1 MLIASDQTSPSYPT
15 WLEDAVFYEIYPQ
28 SFNDSNGDGI
38 GDIPGIIARLDY
50 LVSLGVN
57 AVWLNPC
64 FVSPFQDAGYDISDF
79 YQVAPRYGTN
89 ADLENLFAEARRRG
103 IRIFLDLVPGHTSWD
118 HPWFKESARH
128 ARNAYSDWFIWTNSV
143 WASTESLK
151 GVSGLYERNGS
162 YITNFFAFQPAL
174 NFGFASPDTGHPWQQ
189 PVDAPGPVAVRQ
201 EIKNI
206 MRFWLERGAAG
217 FRVDMA
223 FSLVKNDGGRR
234 ETQRFWQEIRAW
246 LESEYPEAAL
256 VSEWGRPAEALR
268 AGFHMDFLLHFS
280 QPGYTS
286 LFRKRSGNSAWNSL
300 YGWNFFDRAGHGN
313 IREFIDEYWADY
325 QATHQRGLMAIP
337 SGNHDMGQRLS
348 EGRDARDLA
357 CAFTFLMTMPGVP
370 FIYYGDEIGM
380 RTIPDLPSKEGGFER
395 TGARTPMQWDEEG
408 PNAGFSSASPEALY
422 LPIDPRPER
431 PNVAGQTDD
440 PGSLLNQVRV
450 LIALRKQHPA
460 LCAGAEFSVL
470 YAEAGQYPL
479 VYERRVAN
487 AATPRPASEGADR
500 LVVAI
505 NPSGRPV
512 QVELPAGLS
521 RAAPV
526 TLYGADGVF
535 SAATGGWS
543 LSMPAVSAG
552 VYRVA

>member
-1 MLIASDQTSPSYPT
+1 MATTTDQEHASYPV

-57 AVWLNPC
+57 ALWLNPC
-64 FVSPFQDAGYDISDF
+64 FASPFQDAGYDVSDY

-89 ADLENLFAEARRRG
+89 ADLENLCEEARRRG
-103 IRIFLDLVPGHTSWD
+103 MRIFLDLVPGHTSWE

-128 ARNAYSDWFIWTNSV
+128 DRNAYSDWFIWTDSV
-143 WASTESLK
+143 WAPTEGLK

-162 YITNFFAFQPAL
+162 FITNFFVFQPAL
-174 NFGFASPDTGHPWQQ
+174 NFGFASPDTGHRWQQ
-189 PVDAPGPVAVRQ
+189 PIDAPGPQAVRQ

-223 FSLVKNDGGRR
+223 ASLVKNDGGRR
-234 ETQRFWQEIRAW
+234 ETKRFWREIRAW
-246 LESEYPEAAL
+246 LDSEYPEAAL
-256 VSEWGRPAEALR
+256 VSEWGRPMEALQ
-268 AGFHMDFLLHFS
+268 AGFHMDFLLHVS

-286 LFRKRSGNSAWNSL
+286 LFRKRSGHTAWNSP
-300 YGWNFFDRAGHGN
+300 YGWSFFDRAGHGN
-313 IREFIDEYWADY
+313 IREFMDEYWADY
-325 QATHQRGLMAIP
+325 QATHHHGLMAIP
-337 SGNHDMGQRLS
+337 SGNHDMGQRLG
-348 EGRDARDLA
+348 EGRDTRDLV
-357 CAFTFLMTMPGVP
+357 CAFTFLLTMPGVP

-380 RTIPDLPSKEGGFER
+380 RTVPDLPSKEGGFDR
-395 TGARTPMQWDEEG
+395 TGARTPMQWDARR
-408 PNAGFSSASPEALY
+408 PNAGFSDAPPEALY
-422 LPIDPRPER
+422 LPVDPRPDR
-431 PNVAGQTDD
+431 PSVAGQEND
-440 PGSLLNQVRV
+440 PDSLLNQVRA

-460 LCAGAEFSVL
+460 LCAGAEFNVL

-479 VYERRVAN
+479 LYGRRAN
-487 AATPRPASEGADR
+487 PATPAVAREGADR

-505 NPSGRPV
+505 NPSGRPAHL
-512 QVELPAGLS
+512 ELPAGLS

-526 TLYGADGVF
+526 TLFGPDEVF
-535 SAATGGWS
+535 SPSVGGWS

-552 VYRVA
+552 VYRVS

>member
-1 MLIASDQTSPSYPT
+1 MPVTNERAPAAYPG

-38 GDIPGIIARLDY
+38 GDLPGIIDRLDY

-64 FVSPFQDAGYDISDF
+64 FTSPFQDAGYDISDY

-89 ADLENLFAEARRRG
+89 ADLENLLAEARGRG
-103 IRIFLDLVPGHTSWD
+103 IRILLDLVPGHTSWE

-128 ARNAYSDWFIWTNSV
+128 ERNAYSDWFIWTNSV
-143 WASTESLK
+143 WAPTEGFKS
-151 GVSGLYERNGS
+151 VSGLYERNGS
-162 YITNFFAFQPAL
+162 FITNFFAFQPAL
-174 NFGFASPDTGHPWQQ
+174 NYGFATPDTGHPWQQ
-189 PVDAPGPVAVRQ
+189 PVDAPGPQAVRE

-223 FSLVKNDGGRR
+223 HSLVKNDGGQR
-234 ETQRFWQEIRAW
+234 ETKRFWRGIRTW
-246 LESEYPEAAL
+246 LDEEYPEAAI
-256 VSEWGRPAEALR
+256 VSEWGRPADALQ

-280 QPGYTS
+280 QPGYSS
-286 LFRKRSGNSAWNSL
+286 LFRKRSGHRPWNSP
-300 YGWNFFDRAGHGN
+300 YGWSFFDRAGHGN

-325 QATHQRGLMAIP
+325 QATRHHGLIAVP
-337 SGNHDMGQRLS
+337 SGNHDMEQRLS
-348 EGRDARDLA
+348 EGRGTADLE

-380 RTIPDLPSKEGGFER
+380 RSIWGLPSKEGGFER
-395 TGARTPMQWDEEG
+395 TAARTPMQWDNG
-408 PNAGFSSASPEALY
+408 QPNAGFSTAPPEALY

-431 PNVAGQTDD
+431 PTVAAQSED
-440 PGSLLNQVRV
+440 PGSLLNRVRA

-460 LCAGAEFSVL
+460 LQAGAEFGVL
-470 YAEAGQYPL
+470 YAEAGEYPL
-479 VYERRVAN
+479 VYQRK
-487 AATPRPASEGADR
+487 ATEGTSAGDGADR
-500 LVVAI
+500 LVVVI
-505 NPSGRPV
+505 NPIGRA
-512 QVELPAGLS
+512 VEVHLPADVS
-521 RAAPV
+521 RSAPV
-526 TLYGADGVF
+526 TLCGPDGTF
-535 SAATGGWS
+535 SQAKDGWL

-552 VYRVA
+552 VYRVS